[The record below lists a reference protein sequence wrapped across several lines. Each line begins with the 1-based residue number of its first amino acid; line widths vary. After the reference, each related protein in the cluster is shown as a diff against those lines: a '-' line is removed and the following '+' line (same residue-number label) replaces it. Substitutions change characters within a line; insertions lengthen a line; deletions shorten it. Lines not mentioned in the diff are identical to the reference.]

1 MLMNYKDFLVE
12 KLGAGKWGI
21 YNLNGVLLRT
31 CKTKKECLE
40 RIDNQTV

>member
-1 MLMNYKDFLVE
+1 MNYNDFLIE

-21 YNLNGVLLRT
+21 YNLNGVLFRI
-31 CKTKKECLE
+31 CKTKKECIE